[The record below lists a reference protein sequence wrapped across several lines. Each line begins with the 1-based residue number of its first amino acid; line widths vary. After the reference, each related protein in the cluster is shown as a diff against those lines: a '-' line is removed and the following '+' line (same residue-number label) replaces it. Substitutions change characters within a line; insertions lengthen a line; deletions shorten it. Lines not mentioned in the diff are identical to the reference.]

1 MQAIAISG
9 GLDMNMTIEEID
21 AKLEELTVR
30 ARDRAARGE
39 AA

>member
-9 GLDMNMTIEEID
+9 GLDMNMPIEEID
-21 AKLEELTVR
+21 AKLEELTAKAR
-30 ARDRAARGE
+30 ARAERGE